1 MNIRPATTA
10 DLPRLIE
17 LFHKEIAYQR
27 GFAPFFDLSADL
39 DWERFAKL
47 KLNNRHERVFVAEA
61 DGTVPGYLD
70 VRAIVPGQARSAKHF
85 VGRIFQRRI
94 APSFARTGTVGWIE
108 DCYVDNQFRRQGI
121 GAALVA
127 YALAWLRER
136 GADRIELATFAA
148 NGSGR
153 AFWEK
158 QGFSAYRLLM
168 SKGFE

>member
-1 MNIRPATTA
+1 MA
-10 DLPRLIE
+10 RLIE
-17 LFHKEIAYQR
+17 LFQKAIAYQR
-27 GFAPFFDLSADL
+27 GFAPFFDLSADFS
-39 DWERFAKL
+39 WERFARL
-47 KLNNRHERVFVAEA
+47 KLGNRNERVFVAEA
-61 DGTVPGYLD
+61 NGTVLGYID
-70 VRAIVPGQARSAKHF
+70 VRAIIPGQARSRKNF

-108 DCYVDNQFRRQGI
+108 DCYVESQFRRQGI

-127 YALAWLRER
+127 YGLAWLRES